1 MNRDARTHFF
11 RSITDASRELNAVRP
26 LANDLFVWGESFAR
40 LRDPSPAGGYM
51 GEETEV
57 REEDRGT
64 SFSPAVVSVKLP
76 ISLLNQLEKIR
87 VALGYPTRSELI
99 RDALREFVLSRHSL
113 IGCLLYTS
121 PSPRDLSTS
130 RMPSSA

>member
-1 MNRDARTHFF
+1 
-11 RSITDASRELNAVRP
+11 
-26 LANDLFVWGESFAR
+26 
-40 LRDPSPAGGYM
+40 M

-113 IGCLLYTS
+113 IGAYS
-121 PSPRDLSTS
+121 PEGGG
-130 RMPSSA
+130 A